1 MLTLY
6 TYWRS
11 TTSYRVRVAL
21 NLKGLPYDTVPVDLV
36 AGAQRAPDYVALNPG
51 RGVPTL
57 VLEDGTV
64 LTQSLAIL
72 DYLDHIAPDPALL
85 PTDPLLRARVL
96 AAAQVIAMDVHP
108 VNNLKVVSRLK
119 SEYGLT
125 GEDGIDWMRHWM
137 TEGFRAYQALLP
149 DGPAFSFTDTPL
161 LSDICLVAQ
170 LYNAHR
176 WGVDMTPF
184 VRLLDIE
191 ERALRLP
198 AFLRRTSRKPAR
210 CCLKEHS

>member
-6 TYWRS
+6 SYWRS

-21 NLKGLPYDTVPVDLV
+21 NLKGLSYDTVPVNLV
-36 AGAQRAPDYVALNPG
+36 AGEQRAPDYVARNPAKA
-51 RGVPTL
+51 VPTL

-72 DYLDHIAPDPALL
+72 EYLDHIVPDPALL
-85 PTDPLLRARVL
+85 PTDPLLRAKVQ
-96 AAAQVIAMDVHP
+96 AAAQVIAMEVHP

-119 SEYGLT
+119 SEFGIT
-125 GEDGIDWMRHWM
+125 GDQGIEWMRHWM
-137 TEGFRAYQALLP
+137 TEGFTAYQALLP
-149 DGPAFSFTDTPL
+149 EGTKYSFSDTPL
-161 LSDICLVAQ
+161 LCDICLVAQ

-184 VRLLDIE
+184 DRLLEIE
-191 ERALRLP
+191 DHALKLP
-198 AFLRRTSRKPAR
+198 AFDAAR
-210 CCLKEHS
+210 PENQPDAS